1 MKRIII
7 ITFITIVT
15 FATISFVQNINGFA
29 LSNEAIDPNIK
40 TIRVVLDDN
49 YPPFVFKDSA
59 GNPQGI
65 IVDQWKLWEKKTG
78 IAVKL
83 YPMSWSKALTDMEN
97 GDYDVIDTIFQNA
110 GREKLYDFTK
120 PYEKINA
127 NIFFPKE
134 ISGITDLDSLKGFSV
149 AVKVGDASI
158 MYLLSS
164 DVADLHLYN
173 SYEEIINAAKT
184 GEVSIFVMDMPP
196 ARYFMYRENLESKF
210 NYSKPLYTGEFHRA
224 VLKGNTAMLNT
235 VEKGFSLISDKEYA
249 EINKKW
255 YGENLA
261 HNEYFIYMLYILGI
275 ILLAFSILAG
285 FSYAL
290 KSKVNKK
297 TKELKDAVDVLEE
310 SQDRQGKQARL
321 ITSLLDAIPDIF
333 FYKNK
338 KGEYLGCN
346 LEFQKFVGKPEDEII
361 NKTDFELFGN
371 DNATFYMKND
381 KIVMD
386 TGEPY
391 NNEEIIT
398 YPNGMG
404 ISIDMLKAPYT
415 DVDSNIIGII
425 GIGRDISERKRNEE
439 EVLYLGYHDQLT
451 DLYNRRFYEE
461 EISRLD
467 VKRNLPLTVAIGDVN
482 GLKLINDSFG
492 HGMGDDLLLKVA
504 EVLKCNCRADDI
516 ISRFGGDE
524 FAILLPITDY
534 REAEMVVNRI
544 KDKLLKQNINGINIS
559 ISFGIKTK
567 VDENENI
574 LDIMKSSEDDM
585 YRHKLYESSSMRSKT
600 IDLIMNTLYEKNH
613 REMLHSK
620 RVSKICENI
629 ATKMNMNIEVI
640 NQVRIAG
647 LVHDIGKIG
656 IDERILN
663 SRQKLGDAE
672 WEEIKKHSE
681 IGYRILSSVNE
692 FSEIAEFVLQH
703 QEKWDG
709 TGYPKGLKGEQI
721 SIEARI
727 IAVADAYDAMTSE
740 RSYGKILSDEEASKE
755 IIRCSGKQFDPE
767 IAKAFLEKE
776 IGLIN
781 YTEDI

>member
-7 ITFITIVT
+7 ITLFTIVA

-29 LSNEAIDPNIK
+29 LSKETIDPNIK

-65 IVDQWKLWEKKTG
+65 LVDQWNLWEEKTG
-78 IAVKL
+78 IAVEL
-83 YPMSWSKALTDMEN
+83 YPMSWSKALTDMKN
-97 GDYDVIDTIFQNA
+97 GDYDVIDTLFQNA
-110 GREKLYDFTK
+110 EREKLYDFTK

-134 ISGITDLDSLKGFSV
+134 ISGITDVDSLEGFSV
-149 AVKVGDASI
+149 AVKAGDASI
-158 MYLLSS
+158 MYLLSNGI
-164 DVADLHLYN
+164 ADLHLYK
-173 SYEEIINAAKT
+173 SYEEIINATKT

-196 ARYFMYRENLESKF
+196 ARYFMYRENLQSKF

-261 HNEYFIYMLYILGI
+261 DNEYFIYMLYILGI

-346 LEFQKFVGKPEDEII
+346 LEFQKFVGKPKHEII
-361 NKTDFELFGN
+361 GKTDFELFSSE
-371 DNATFYMKND
+371 NAASSREND
-381 KIVMD
+381 KLVMD
-386 TGEPY
+386 AEEPY
-391 NNEEIIT
+391 NNEEILT
-398 YPNGMG
+398 YPNGE
-404 ISIDMLKAPYT
+404 IIFIDMLKAPYT
-415 DVDSNIIGII
+415 DADSNIIGII

-451 DLYNRRFYEE
+451 NLYNRRFYEE
-461 EISRLD
+461 EMSRLD

-492 HGMGDDLLLKVA
+492 HGVGDNLLLRVA

-524 FAILLPITDY
+524 FAI
-534 REAEMVVNRI
+534 
-544 KDKLLKQNINGINIS
+544 
-559 ISFGIKTK
+559 
-567 VDENENI
+567 
-574 LDIMKSSEDDM
+574 
-585 YRHKLYESSSMRSKT
+585 
-600 IDLIMNTLYEKNH
+600 
-613 REMLHSK
+613 
-620 RVSKICENI
+620 
-629 ATKMNMNIEVI
+629 
-640 NQVRIAG
+640 
-647 LVHDIGKIG
+647 
-656 IDERILN
+656 
-663 SRQKLGDAE
+663 
-672 WEEIKKHSE
+672 
-681 IGYRILSSVNE
+681 
-692 FSEIAEFVLQH
+692 
-703 QEKWDG
+703 
-709 TGYPKGLKGEQI
+709 
-721 SIEARI
+721 
-727 IAVADAYDAMTSE
+727 
-740 RSYGKILSDEEASKE
+740 
-755 IIRCSGKQFDPE
+755 
-767 IAKAFLEKE
+767 
-776 IGLIN
+776 
-781 YTEDI
+781 